1 MVESHKAISCTEAS
15 LPEKFQQPSPK
26 PPGCCL
32 TEEKQLKTMEEQVD
46 GIWKPRLAAG
56 DPFEGSLQNA
66 RVMLRHHK
74 RSFLAQL
81 SERLHTSLTLITATC
96 QFHILVSGV
105 TSASGWHVVLHLCLW
120 GVVLMS

>member
-46 GIWKPRLAAG
+46 GIRQPRLAAG

-105 TSASGWHVVLHLCLW
+105 TSVDGT
-120 GVVLMS
+120 